1 VKPGTGQFEIPRHLE
16 GELPGGGD
24 DQGPGTAVGDGFLRF
39 VGAGLEPVQQGTPEC
54 QRFPGAGA
62 GLADQVGAAEG
73 QGNGECLDRERVD
86 YPRVGERGGDLFAD
100 TEIGERLGGG
110 CVVQG
115 ENLTVGRRLFG
126 SGPEG
131 SESAETNWTSL
142 GGPQVEVSELRH
154 GHDDPAALVVGQFEG
169 RIVGERFIQ
178 GRGNLVGA
186 ARGAHLEFAGDV
198 ADSNPDVHGAY
209 LSRVQPSQYA
219 NATVMLSRPPQ
230 EFAHATSD
238 SASSTGFPLTCF
250 APSNTAARSSGELA

>member
-1 VKPGTGQFEIPRHLE
+1 MKPGTSQFEIPRHLE

-24 DQGPGTAVGDGFLRF
+24 DQSPGTAVVDGLLRF
-39 VGAGLEPVQQGTPEC
+39 IGAGLEPMQQGTSEC
-54 QRFPGAGA
+54 QCFPGAGA
-62 GLADQVGAAEG
+62 CLANQVGTAEG
-73 QGNGECLDRERVD
+73 QGNGKRLDRERGN
-86 YPRVGERGGDLFAD
+86 YSRIGERGGNLFAD
-100 TEIGERLGGG
+100 TEIGKRLGCG
-110 CVVQG
+110 CLVQG
-115 ENLTVGRRLFG
+115 EYLTVGRRLFG
-126 SGPEG
+126 SGPEM
-131 SESAETNWTSL
+131 SEGAETDGAPL
-142 GGPQVEVSELRH
+142 GGPQIEVGEFRN
-154 GHDDPAALVVGQFEG
+154 GHDDPAAFVVGQFEG

-186 ARGAHLEFAGDV
+186 ARGAHLKLAGDV

>member
-1 VKPGTGQFEIPRHLE
+1 MKPGTGQFEIPRHLE

-39 VGAGLEPVQQGTPEC
+39 VGAGLEPMQQGTSEC
-54 QRFPGAGA
+54 QCFPGAGA
-62 GLADQVGAAEG
+62 CLADQIGAAES
-73 QGNGECLDRERVD
+73 QGNGERLDRERVD
-86 YPRVGERGGDLFAD
+86 YPRIGERGGDLFAD
-100 TEIGERLGGG
+100 TEIGKRLGCG
-110 CVVQG
+110 CLVQG
-115 ENLTVGRRLFG
+115 EYLTVGRRLFG
-126 SGPEG
+126 SGPEM
-131 SESAETNWTSL
+131 SEGAETDGAPL
-142 GGPQVEVSELRH
+142 GGPQIEVGEFRN
-154 GHDDPAALVVGQFEG
+154 GHDDPAAFVVGQFEG

-186 ARGAHLEFAGDV
+186 ARGAHLKLAGDV